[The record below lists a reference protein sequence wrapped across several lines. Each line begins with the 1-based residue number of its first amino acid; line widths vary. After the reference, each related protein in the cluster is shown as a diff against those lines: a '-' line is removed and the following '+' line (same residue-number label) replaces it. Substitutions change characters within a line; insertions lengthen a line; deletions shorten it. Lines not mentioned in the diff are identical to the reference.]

1 MMNET
6 EFINTDDENNKVLN
20 VNDPV
25 NKQDDMR
32 GSYNSIQQ
40 TTLYN
45 NNGINEITSTRNNNG
60 IDQNANPSLIRRNSS
75 SSVIDTQ
82 NDDTR
87 TTQEPNKPPTLFVS
101 SNKTENIQNKTNMHQ
116 KTMSTSFQGTA
127 VQHGPA
133 IQSRKSSI
141 QSQTQSAILQNFG
154 TSNNQNVHTT
164 PFISRNQNETFQIP
178 IIGYEIMEERARF
191 TIFKLRIDDPRTG
204 LSWMVFRRYTDF
216 VRLYSKLK
224 ANHPYLNLPLPG
236 KRWFKDNFDPV
247 FLDDRVRGLQIFV
260 NVVIRKLYSDS
271 TVRDF
276 FCLDEPPPVCDAEPE
291 SLALF
296 GALEDTV
303 GALKNQIRQKEE
315 TIECLRKKVF
325 YLEEKMKECVNCN
338 PAESSSLK
346 SSVKND
352 NSVACNSSGSSY

>member
-6 EFINTDDENNKVLN
+6 EFRSTDDENNKVLR
-20 VNDPV
+20 VTGDT
-25 NKQDDMR
+25 R
-32 GSYNSIQQ
+32 GSYNSIQRS
-40 TTLYN
+40 TLVN
-45 NNGINEITSTRNNNG
+45 NNGINETNSVENNST
-60 IDQNANPSLIRRNSS
+60 DQNANPSLIARNSS
-75 SSVIDTQ
+75 SSNNITE
-82 NDDTR
+82 NDI
-87 TTQEPNKPPTLFVS
+87 TTTSELNNPPTLFVS
-101 SNKTENIQNKTNMHQ
+101 SNETEQIQNKTNMHQ
-116 KTMSTSFQGTA
+116 NTMSTSFQGPA
-127 VQHGPA
+127 VQPSPP
-133 IQSRKSSI
+133 ILSRKSSI
-141 QSQTQSAILQNFG
+141 QSQTQSAILQSYG
-154 TSNNQNVHTT
+154 SSNNQNVHTT
-164 PFISRNQNETFQIP
+164 PFIHRNQNETFQIP

-271 TVRDF
+271 TVRNF

-315 TIECLRKKVF
+315 TIEYLRKKVF
-325 YLEEKMKECVNCN
+325 YLEEKMKECANCN
-338 PAESSSLK
+338 PSESTSLK
-346 SSVKND
+346 STVKND